1 MLKWFIRKFDVDM
14 SDAVYTDINVYQT
27 FNEFFTR
34 SIKKE
39 VRPVITGGNTLAA
52 QPMAQY
58 SRPLTSR
65 KCKEV
70 QALFFRKARPMTC

>member
-1 MLKWFIRKFDVDM
+1 MIKWFIRKLDVDM
-14 SDAVYTDINVYQT
+14 SDAVYEDINVYQT

-34 SIKKE
+34 PIKKE

-58 SRPLTSR
+58 SRPATSR

-70 QALFFRKARPMTC
+70 QAPFFRKARPMTC